1 MTDLIISPQAERD
14 LDSIAAYIARDNPE
28 RAVTFI
34 MEIRA
39 KFVDIAERPHSFAE
53 RLHWRKG
60 KRSALVGRYHVI
72 FEIKPAH
79 VEIERVL
86 HGARDIPDHL

>member
-1 MTDLIISPQAERD
+1 VSDLIISPEAESD
-14 LDSIAAYIARDNPE
+14 LDSIAAYIARDNPD
-28 RAVTFI
+28 RAFTFI

-39 KFVDIAERPHSFAE
+39 RFLDIAERPHSFAE

-60 KRSALVGRYHVI
+60 KRSALVGRYHIV

-79 VEIERVL
+79 IEIQRVL
-86 HGARDIPDHL
+86 HGARDIPDIL